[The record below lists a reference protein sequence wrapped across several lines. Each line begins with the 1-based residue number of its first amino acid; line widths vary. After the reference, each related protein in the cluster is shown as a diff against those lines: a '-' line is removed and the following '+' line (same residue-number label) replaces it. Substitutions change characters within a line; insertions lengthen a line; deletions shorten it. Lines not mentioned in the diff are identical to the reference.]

1 MERVQIIRN
10 ISLDYL
16 LYMCCFLTWC
26 TDVMLSP
33 SEIIVFE
40 KTEIKMMPFNLLNK
54 QDWNERRPERK
65 VQNLSKESLNM
76 DLLLPC
82 FMELMNA
89 KPETN
94 IEYFLYS
101 LRNLFTLMESVQ
113 VGLSEETW
121 SMIFK
126 GVILPMLDDFIY
138 YSENPFPKLCAS
150 ETKTFIL
157 TIIQFL

>member
-1 MERVQIIRN
+1 
-10 ISLDYL
+10 
-16 LYMCCFLTWC
+16 
-26 TDVMLSP
+26 
-33 SEIIVFE
+33 
-40 KTEIKMMPFNLLNK
+40 
-54 QDWNERRPERK
+54 
-65 VQNLSKESLNM
+65 M

-101 LRNLFTLMESVQ
+101 LRNLFTLLESVQ
-113 VGLSEETW
+113 LALSNETW

-138 YSENPFPKLCAS
+138 YSENSSKLPDTVIGIYQKMAAVFCSKMA
-150 ETKTFIL
+150 KIL
-157 TIIQFL
+157 HTYPQNFLLNDYYENL